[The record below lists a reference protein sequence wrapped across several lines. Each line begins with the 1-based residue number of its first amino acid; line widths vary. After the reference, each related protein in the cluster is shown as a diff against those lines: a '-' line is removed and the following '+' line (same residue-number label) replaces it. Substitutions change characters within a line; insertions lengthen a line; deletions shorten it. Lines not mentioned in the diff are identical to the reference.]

1 MMTRVYISC
10 LLLIIVYGGYSQS
23 LSGLIINEEAQ
34 PVPDAFVFISNSN
47 YGVVTQEDGT
57 FELDVSGLEH
67 IELTVSQINY
77 KLIIQKVALNTT
89 YVEIV
94 LSSRSNELGSVEFVK
109 EYDPNIRKRR
119 LKRFKEA
126 LLGEESKGKKIEIL
140 NPDDILLYH
149 DGVGLRIETNVPV
162 RIENLYLG
170 YMVHFHV
177 KDFILFDNDDLKY
190 EGSLYFKELEMKKSD
205 WAKAKKN
212 RRRTYKSSSQ
222 YFMRQMIL
230 GHDIN
235 GYTLSIGTNLGATYN
250 EQFTRINH
258 DDLLFRYNPKDHT
271 YRLLIGTILRIYD
284 KRHDTDSFLAP
295 TESIIIMDRFGNI
308 TNSKQVEEF
317 GYWSKRR
324 MTSQLP
330 FDYIP

>member
-1 MMTRVYISC
+1 MTRVYISC

-190 EGSLYFKELEMKKSD
+190 EGSLYFKELEM
-205 WAKAKKN
+205 N
-212 RRRTYKSSSQ
+212 IYRE
-222 YFMRQMIL
+222 RQ
-230 GHDIN
+230 
-235 GYTLSIGTNLGATYN
+235 
-250 EQFTRINH
+250 
-258 DDLLFRYNPKDHT
+258 
-271 YRLLIGTILRIYD
+271 
-284 KRHDTDSFLAP
+284 
-295 TESIIIMDRFGNI
+295 
-308 TNSKQVEEF
+308 EF
-317 GYWSKRR
+317 
-324 MTSQLP
+324 
-330 FDYIP
+330 